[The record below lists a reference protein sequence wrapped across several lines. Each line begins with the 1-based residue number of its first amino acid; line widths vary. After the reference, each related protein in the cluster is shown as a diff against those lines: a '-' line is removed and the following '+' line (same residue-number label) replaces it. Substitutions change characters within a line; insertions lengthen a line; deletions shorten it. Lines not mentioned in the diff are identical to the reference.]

1 VLHVIS
7 RISQNEEDMLMEKC
21 HIPVVILKI
30 IEESNILYYHIMV
43 LQSL

>member
-1 VLHVIS
+1 VLCVIY
-7 RISQNEEDMLMEKC
+7 RVSQNEEDMPMEKC

-30 IEESNILYYHIMV
+30 IEDSNILYYHIMV